1 MAAWARS
8 PFGFHVGVGEVDGRG
23 ARVRPAELGG
33 EESEVKEMGGG
44 GGAGGGGERWM
55 GRGVRVAGEEVEL
68 PTPDT
73 GVLGS
78 SLERDVEM
86 GFGRGMV

>member
-1 MAAWARS
+1 M
-8 PFGFHVGVGEVDGRG
+8 
-23 ARVRPAELGG
+23 RPAELGG

-44 GGAGGGGERWM
+44 EGERWM

-78 SLERDVEM
+78 SLGSSLGRDVEM
-86 GFGRGMV
+86 GFGRGML

>member
-1 MAAWARS
+1 M
-8 PFGFHVGVGEVDGRG
+8 
-23 ARVRPAELGG
+23 RPAELGG

-44 GGAGGGGERWM
+44 HTGGGGGGERWM

-78 SLERDVEM
+78 SLGSSTVGRDVEM
-86 GFGRGMV
+86 GFGRGML